1 MDESVRVALD
11 EVDGEDAVY
20 VEERTG

>member
-1 MDESVRVALD
+1 VQVHLR

-20 VEERTG
+20 VFGEEAAHA